1 MSVLL
6 AMRGKALP
14 SESLRVPPARAVA
27 TAFAAAAVTTNPSSL
42 GPPSS
47 RASPASTSGT
57 PAPRTP
63 APAPPRAP
71 KPNRACRLRRSAAA
85 SRWIISLSKKS
96 TRTARSRSEEFFCCF
111 SSRKVV
117 SASSS
122 FKTRDTACDSE
133 LVETG
138 SRHVS
143 PSPKTSV
150 PNIARRA
157 SSRKPNHRPLSHA
170 SAASESVGPF
180 ARSSRSAEPPS
191 NFELTC
197 NRVTPC
203 RSFSQSKETTSSVC
217 VG

>member
-47 RASPASTSGT
+47 RASSASTSG
-57 PAPRTP
+57 TP

-85 SRWIISLSKKS
+85 SCWIFSLSKKS

-138 SRHVS
+138 SRHVP